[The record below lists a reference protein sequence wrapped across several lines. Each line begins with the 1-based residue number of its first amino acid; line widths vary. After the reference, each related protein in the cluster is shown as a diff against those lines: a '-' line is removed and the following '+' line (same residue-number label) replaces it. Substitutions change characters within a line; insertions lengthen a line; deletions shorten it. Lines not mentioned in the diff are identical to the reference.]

1 MSSFCRAVFF
11 TLLLL
16 LPPVISAQ
24 AEEALREDEVRRFL
38 VTLEE
43 LEVLGERYP
52 DGTFEDIEIDP
63 EAGFSPIGA
72 SLAEFRDH
80 ESYPELQA
88 ILRASG
94 FDDEDR
100 WAEIGDRTLRAYM
113 ALQIEEENPHMLAEL
128 REALLEL
135 EKRPALNDEQ
145 RAMVMAMMG
154 PAIAIARSIDAVPE
168 ADLRTIRALRP
179 DIDAVMQP

>member
-11 TLLLL
+11 ILLLL
-16 LPPVISAQ
+16 LPPGIFAQ

-80 ESYPELQA
+80 ESYPGLEA

-94 FDDEDR
+94 VGDEDSC
-100 WAEIGDRTLRAYM
+100 AEIGARTLRAYI
-113 ALQIEEENPHMLAEL
+113 ALQIEEENPQMPAEL
-128 REALLEL
+128 REALREL
-135 EKRPALNDEQ
+135 EKRPGMNDAQ
-145 RAMVMAMMG
+145 RAM
-154 PAIAIARSIDAVPE
+154 
-168 ADLRTIRALRP
+168 
-179 DIDAVMQP
+179 

>member
-1 MSSFCRAVFF
+1 
-11 TLLLL
+11 
-16 LPPVISAQ
+16 
-24 AEEALREDEVRRFL
+24 
-38 VTLEE
+38 
-43 LEVLGERYP
+43 
-52 DGTFEDIEIDP
+52 
-63 EAGFSPIGA
+63 
-72 SLAEFRDH
+72 
-80 ESYPELQA
+80 
-88 ILRASG
+88 
-94 FDDEDR
+94 
-100 WAEIGDRTLRAYM
+100 M

-154 PAIAIARSIDAVPE
+154 PAIAIAKSIDAVPE